1 MKPVSVNFHLWKP
14 CNYRCQFCYETMPD
28 IHSHLSLNDSLYL
41 LKLLREAGTEKIN
54 FAGGEP
60 TLCPYL
66 GDLLSE
72 ARRLGFVTSIVTNG
86 ARLTQLLTRHASD
99 IDWVGL
105 SVDSADEETS
115 KRLGR
120 GFGDHVKRSIILFDA
135 LHEHKIR
142 VKLNTVVTRLNYQED
157 MSAFIRRVSPERW
170 KIFQVLLVKG
180 QNNGS
185 VEDLLISKAQFQE
198 FVERH
203 KHLNVEGYK
212 IVAETNDLMRGSY
225 VMIDPLGRFFSDA
238 KGYHEYSLPILEVG
252 VNAAFV
258 QVDWYVEKF
267 VDRGGIYD
275 WR

>member
-1 MKPVSVNFHLWKP
+1 MKPVSINFHLWKP
-14 CNYRCQFCYETMPD
+14 CNYHCKFCYETMPD
-28 IHSHLSLNDSLYL
+28 IHSHLSLDDSLHL

-66 GDLLSE
+66 GELLSN

-86 ARLTQLLTRHASD
+86 ARLPQLLTRHAAD

-105 SVDSADEETS
+105 SVDSADEETC

-120 GFGDHVKRSIILFDA
+120 GFGDHVQRSITLFDA

-142 VKLNTVVTRLNYQED
+142 AKLNTVITRLNYQED
-157 MSAFIRRVSPERW
+157 MSEFIKRVRPERW

-180 QNNGS
+180 QNDRS

-198 FVERH
+198 FVDRH
-203 KHLNVEGYK
+203 KQLNAEGCK
-212 IVAETNDLMRGSY
+212 IVTETNDLMRGSY

-238 KGYHEYSLPILEVG
+238 KGYHEYSLPILEVS
-252 VNAAFV
+252 VNTAFA
-258 QVDWYVEKF
+258 QVDWYAEKF